1 MRAAVSLLV
10 LALLIGCAPEA
21 PVDADAA
28 CSAQGYAPDTD
39 AWQAC
44 TNAGGA
50 TIATGPG
57 SPYWLARE
65 AYD

>member
-1 MRAAVSLLV
+1 MRLAVAMLV
-10 LALLIGCAPEA
+10 LALLLGCAEEA
-21 PVDADAA
+21 PVGADAA
-28 CSAQGYAPDTD
+28 CSAQGYQPGTD